1 MPINSRSQVSFTD
14 EETKDTKKSE
24 HLDKHHSCRWRGQN
38 TMAFVADFC
47 VSKACGTPK
56 RLRVGNN

>member
-38 TMAFVADFC
+38 TLFLSQIFA
-47 VSKACGTPK
+47 SP
-56 RLRVGNN
+56 RHVGHLKG